1 MPMIDL
7 TLPRGTLSD
16 DAKAKLME
24 TLTRTL
30 LKWEGAQPGNKAAE
44 SIAWTFVHEPTLVTA
59 AGHPARRPRYRVV
72 LGVPQATL
80 DNDAKE
86 GLVGEVTEQV
96 LRAEKDGRDPAPED
110 ASRVWVIINEI
121 TDGNWGG
128 GGRIFRLAD
137 IMAFA
142 GAGDQDIQRRT
153 ARLPLPAAQADPRMP

>member
-7 TLPRGTLSD
+7 TLPSGTLSD
-16 DAKAKLME
+16 DAKTKLME

-59 AGHPARRPRYRVV
+59 AGHPARQPRYRVV
-72 LGVPQATL
+72 VGVPQATL
-80 DNDAKE
+80 DNDTKE
-86 GLVGEVTEQV
+86 GLVAEVTEHV
-96 LRAEKDGRDPAPED
+96 LRAENDSQEPAPED
-110 ASRVWVIINEI
+110 AARVWVIINEI

-128 GGRIFRLAD
+128 AGRIFRLTD

-142 GAGDQDIQRRT
+142 GASDQDIQRRT
-153 ARLPLPAAQADPRMP
+153 TRLPQPAAQRAHRLS

>member
-7 TLPRGTLSD
+7 TLPSGTFSD

-30 LKWEGAQPGNKAAE
+30 LKWEGAEPGNEAAE

-59 AGHPARRPRYRVV
+59 AGRPPRRPRYRVV
-72 LGVPQATL
+72 VGVPQATL
-80 DNDAKE
+80 DNDTKE
-86 GLVGEVTEQV
+86 GLVAEVTEQV
-96 LRAEKDGRDPAPED
+96 LRAEKNGQEPTPED

-128 GGRIFRLAD
+128 AGRIFRLAD

-142 GAGDQDIQRRT
+142 GASDQDIQRRT
-153 ARLPLPAAQADPRMP
+153 GHLPQPTA